1 MTRNV
6 SGLCGRRMDRSF
18 MGNGMADCMNG
29 TYAPRLTR
37 VKPRMAAES
46 VMIFTAPRPD
56 QERSAR
62 CYFQGGQS

>member
-1 MTRNV
+1 
-6 SGLCGRRMDRSF
+6 MD
-18 MGNGMADCMNG
+18 DCMNG

-37 VKPRMAAES
+37 VKPRMAVES
-46 VMIFTAPRPD
+46 AMIFTAARPD